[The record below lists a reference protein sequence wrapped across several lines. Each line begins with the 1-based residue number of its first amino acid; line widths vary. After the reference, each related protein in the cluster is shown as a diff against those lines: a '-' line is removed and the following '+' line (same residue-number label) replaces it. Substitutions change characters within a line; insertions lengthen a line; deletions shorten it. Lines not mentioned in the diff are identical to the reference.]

1 MSDSLTEIQ
10 AQVKAFRDERD
21 WEQFH
26 DAKSLV
32 VALTAEVGELA
43 EHFLWL
49 SDEASRDLSAEQR
62 SEVGGELADIALY
75 LLNLATS
82 LGLDL
87 QTEIEKKLAFNAE
100 RFPPGDSTPR
110 AAG

>member
-10 AQVKAFRDERD
+10 AQVKAFRDQRD
-21 WEQFH
+21 WEQYH
-26 DAKSLV
+26 DPKSLV

-49 SDEASRDLSAEQR
+49 SDEASRDLSADQR
-62 SEVGGELADIALY
+62 SEVGGELADITLY

-87 QTEIEKKLAFNAE
+87 QTEIEQKLALNAE

>member
-1 MSDSLTEIQ
+1 MSDSLAEIQ

-26 DAKSLV
+26 DPKSLV
-32 VALTAEVGELA
+32 IALTAEVGELA

-49 SDEASRDLSAEQR
+49 SDEASRDLSADQR
-62 SEVGGELADIALY
+62 SEVGGELTDIAIY

-87 QTEIEKKLAFNAE
+87 ETEIEKKLAFNAK